1 MDVLEGRVWAS
12 GLCHTLRTPQVC
24 QGLRTQTCPTFT
36 LVIPKNWGHKG
47 KKVTAR
53 RPLSSHCPAQ
63 LPWTPPPPPLMPS
76 RPLPPN
82 QVALLRPSGAGLSK
96 TTPYRPTATSICPSF
111 CHTRRQ
117 THIQMH
123 SVHTQTLS
131 PQSRPLPRKSQMLDK
146 RHLFSAGLPG
156 SREPCPPTG
165 CDSPGPH

>member
-1 MDVLEGRVWAS
+1 MNVLEGRVWAS
-12 GLCHTLRTPQVC
+12 SLCHTPRTPQSAGSQDTDMPHPHTSDGQELGAL
-24 QGLRTQTCPTFT
+24 QG
-36 LVIPKNWGHKG
+36 
-47 KKVTAR
+47 R
-53 RPLSSHCPAQ
+53 RSQEGDPPSSHCPAQ
-63 LPWTPPPPPLMPS
+63 LPWTPPPSPLMPS

-96 TTPYRPTATSICPSF
+96 TTPYRPTATSICPSV
-111 CHTRRQ
+111 CHTCRQ
-117 THIQMH
+117 THIQKH